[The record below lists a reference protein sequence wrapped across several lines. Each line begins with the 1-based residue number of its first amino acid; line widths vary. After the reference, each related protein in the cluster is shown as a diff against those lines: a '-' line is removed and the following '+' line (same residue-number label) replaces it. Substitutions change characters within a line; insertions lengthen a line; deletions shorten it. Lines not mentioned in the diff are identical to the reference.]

1 MRDDSVKDQQR
12 FIQLAGNI
20 YDAALDSALWPD
32 VLAKAARFVGAQA
45 CLLVT
50 KTATGRPGN
59 ACQQFGIDARFA
71 QLYSEFYYDLDP
83 ITTML
88 GPELERIASIA
99 DLVPLDDFR
108 KSDFYRD
115 WLQPQGLIDAAG
127 VKLDKNPTS
136 CAYLTF
142 LRAEAC
148 GGVDEDMRQRM
159 QILIPHMRRAIV
171 VEKAIELR
179 QAEAATFADILDNL
193 SAGIF
198 LVDAESGIVHTNAAG
213 NALQRSG
220 DLLRSVHGRLTANDA
235 HTDQSLREIFTAAG
249 NAAIDGKGVSLPLT
263 ARNGDHYIG
272 KVLPLSPG
280 EGHHIGMNTAVAALF
295 VRKAELDA
303 LSPAGVIGKAYN
315 LTPTELRVLL
325 AIVDVGGVPEV
336 AQNLGV
342 ADTTIKT
349 HLSRLFEKTGAGR
362 QADLVKLV
370 AGFSNPL
377 IG

>member
-12 FIQLAGNI
+12 FIQLAGSI

-32 VLAKAARFVGAQA
+32 VLAKAARFVGAKA

-50 KTATGRPGN
+50 KTAAGRPGN
-59 ACQQFGIDARFA
+59 ACQQFGIDARFQ
-71 QLYSEFYYDLDP
+71 QLYSEFYCDLDP
-83 ITTML
+83 ITTLL
-88 GPELERIASIA
+88 GPELERIASVA
-99 DLVPLDDFR
+99 DLVPIDDFR

-142 LRAEAC
+142 LRDEAC
-148 GGVDEDMRQRM
+148 GGVDDDMRQRM
-159 QILIPHMRRAIV
+159 QVLIPHMRRAIV

-193 SAGIF
+193 SAGMF
-198 LVDAESGIVHTNAAG
+198 LVDVDGDIVHANAAG

-220 DLLRSVHGRLTANDA
+220 DLLRSVHGRLTANDP
-235 HTDQSLREIFTAAG
+235 HTDQNLREIFAAAG
-249 NAAIDGKGVSLPLT
+249 NAAIDAKGVSLPL
-263 ARNGDHYIG
+263 AAKNGDYYIA
-272 KVLPLSPG
+272 KVLPLTSI

-336 AQNLGV
+336 AQNFGV

-370 AGFSNPL
+370 AGFSNLL

>member
-71 QLYSEFYYDLDP
+71 QLYSEFYCDLDP

-193 SAGIF
+193 SAGMF
-198 LVDAESGIVHTNAAG
+198 LVDADGDIVHANAAG
-213 NALQRSG
+213 NVLQRSG
-220 DLLRSVHGRLTANDA
+220 ELLRSVHGRLTANDP
-235 HTDQSLREIFTAAG
+235 HTDQNLREIFAAAG
-249 NAAIDGKGVSLPLT
+249 NAAIDAKGVSLPL
-263 ARNGDHYIG
+263 AAKNGDHYIG
-272 KVLPLSPG
+272 KVLPLTAI
-280 EGHHIGMNTAVAALF
+280 EGHHIGMNTVVAALF